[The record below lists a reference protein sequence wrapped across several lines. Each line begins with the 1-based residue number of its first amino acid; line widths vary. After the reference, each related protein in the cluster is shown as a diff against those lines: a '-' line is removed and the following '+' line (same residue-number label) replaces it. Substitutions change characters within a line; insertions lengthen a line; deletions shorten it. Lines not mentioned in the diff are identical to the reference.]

1 MKRTYAAVAILA
13 LGLAATQGAQAQ
25 ARVRSP
31 QERRNLERVTY
42 FIEDVLLKLK
52 TDQFKD
58 YVAPRFI
65 EHHPGV
71 DGTLE
76 GLVGYFNELK
86 QKNPNGLPPEK
97 ILVSM
102 VDGDLV
108 ALLVVRDTVIDKND
122 ASKSY
127 RKLGIE
133 IVRVKDG
140 KQVEHWDEESTLA
153 DSPQVAALLPGLFR

>member
-1 MKRTYAAVAILA
+1 MKKTCSAFAILA
-13 LGLAATQGAQAQ
+13 LGLLATQGAQAQ

-31 QERRNLERVTY
+31 QEQRNLQRVTY

-52 TDQFKD
+52 TEEFKD

-76 GLVGYFNELK
+76 GLVAYFNQLK
-86 QKNPNGLPPEK
+86 KQNPNGLPPEK

-108 ALLVVRDTVIDKND
+108 ALLVVRDTVIDKQD

-140 KQVEHWDEESTLA
+140 KQVEHWDEESTL
-153 DSPQVAALLPGLFR
+153 DSPQVAALLPFLRP